1 MLSMR
6 ISPRPSATQ
15 VQQGVKEEFPFS
27 PKFLILKEKKN
38 LDALEA
44 ISSIYENVA
53 LLGDI
58 ARRLPHIL
66 VQLWKQTDQKEIIIW
81 AIGKT
86 EVKRL

>member
-1 MLSMR
+1 ME
-6 ISPRPSATQ
+6 
-15 VQQGVKEEFPFS
+15 KEGIDG
-27 PKFLILKEKKN
+27 LILKEKKN

-81 AIGKT
+81 AIRKT
-86 EVKRL
+86 EVKIPKSIIKEIFS